1 MPVAV
6 ERAALGALPGPRR
19 RAVGGATE
27 TACAPS
33 PCRVA
38 VEQVLLE
45 VGDLLLTDGPEADFL
60 VPFEMDAVL
69 AAEATA
75 AVLAAAYG
83 FATTAPQE

>member
-1 MPVAV
+1 
-6 ERAALGALPGPRR
+6 
-19 RAVGGATE
+19 
-27 TACAPS
+27 
-33 PCRVA
+33 
-38 VEQVLLE
+38 VLLE